1 VVRWQI
7 ASNQPFDEVEDR
19 YFIDMMSYARRSI
32 ADKLLKADA
41 MKNRVIE
48 YSKESRI
55 RLKNVLHVNAAL
67 LIFFWEFR
75 TDTHCPIRVLHQEY
89 LSLVMRGH
97 PRIASH
103 FSPQLVHG

>member
-1 VVRWQI
+1 MVRWQI

-19 YFIDMMSYARRSI
+19 YFIDMMSYTRRSI

-41 MKNRVIE
+41 MKNRAIE
-48 YSKESRI
+48 YSKESRT
-55 RLKNVLHVNAAL
+55 RLKNILHVNAAL
-67 LIFFWEFR
+67 FFWEFR

-89 LSLVMRGH
+89 LSPVMRGR

-103 FSPQLVHG
+103 FLPQLVHG